1 VNKDL
6 ISHQLHPSG
15 SFEIL
20 SAFASD
26 KSQRSLV
33 FSKVEKSM
41 ATDEIKQTE
50 TTEKQTSD
58 VKLIISTKVEY
69 QGA

>member
-1 VNKDL
+1 LLGVNKDL

-33 FSKVEKSM
+33 FSKVEKSI
-41 ATDEIKQTE
+41 ATDDIKQTE
-50 TTEKQTSD
+50 TTEK
-58 VKLIISTKVEY
+58 
-69 QGA
+69 